1 VKRKGMDAAVFW
13 LVIIGPILIG
23 LAGCIWYGGSKTVGV
38 WSGFAGAVLLL
49 LAAALQL
56 QQFVSKSSP
65 SSPFNITLESLFKND
80 FGDLLSGQREF
91 SLTVKDNT
99 KDINTTIKIP
109 IKMFEDFRSNT
120 EFISVFIP
128 QFSDTRLG
136 DKIGQ
141 VIRAIG
147 DEVPAIRQI
156 FRGVVVGQKV
166 PGGGYTESTTL
177 VFSGRVFIYT
187 MNPLSAVQIGDL
199 VKWYAEKGMDLE
211 IRGTDYWLFHNQK

>member
-1 VKRKGMDAAVFW
+1 MDAAVFW

-23 LAGCIWYGGSKTVGV
+23 LAGCIWYGGSQTVGL
-38 WSGFAGAVLLL
+38 WTGFAGAVLLI
-49 LAAALQL
+49 LAGALQL
-56 QQFVSKSSP
+56 QQLVWRSSP
-65 SSPFNITLESLFKND
+65 TSPFNITLESLFKSD

-91 SLTVKDNT
+91 SLTVKDNA
-99 KDINTTIKIP
+99 KDLNTTIKIP

-120 EFISVFIP
+120 EFLSVFVP
-128 QFSDTRLG
+128 QFADARLS
-136 DKIGQ
+136 DKIEE
-141 VIRAIG
+141 VVRAVG
-147 DEVPAIRQI
+147 DQVPAIREI

-177 VFSGRVFIYT
+177 AFSGRVFIYT

-199 VKWYAEKGMDLE
+199 VKWYAEKGMHLD